1 MRAWLEPVNAPQPLL
16 GAGANNFLDLLPMA
30 LWSAFYPAL
39 LAMVVLI
46 LARPNARR
54 LLIAYYLGGLTIS
67 FVAGALILEAFK
79 GGHAVGASNR
89 SVSPGV
95 DIFAGLLALVIFWVL
110 LTGRDRRLRERR
122 ERRKDAKAAKK
133 AEKGHNPDPWSA
145 RVLER
150 ESLGLTF
157 AVALVLNLPGAMY
170 LVALKDIAESKAGT
184 AQTVLWVLLY
194 NLIMFTLIEVP
205 LLGYIASPEAT
216 KRRVAAMNAWLG
228 GHGRQIAMGLCA
240 TAGAFF
246 LARGLIA
253 AL

>member
-1 MRAWLEPVNAPQPLL
+1 MNAPLPLL

-46 LARPNARR
+46 LARSNARR
-54 LLIAYYLGGLTIS
+54 LLIAYYVGGLMIS
-67 FVAGALILEAFK
+67 FIAGALILEAFK
-79 GGHAVGASNR
+79 AGHAVGASNR

-95 DIFAGLLALVIFWVL
+95 DIFAGLLALVLFWVL
-110 LTGRDRRLRERR
+110 LTDRDRPLRERR
-122 ERRKDAKAAKK
+122 ERRKEAKAAKK
-133 AEKGHNPDPWSA
+133 AETGDNREPWSR

-157 AVALVLNLPGAMY
+157 AIALVLNLPGAMY
-170 LVALKDIAESKAGT
+170 LVALKDIAQSKAGT
-184 AQTVLWVLLY
+184 AQTVLWVVLY

-216 KRRVAAMNAWLG
+216 RRRVEAMNAWLG
-228 GHGRQIAMGLCA
+228 GHERQIAMGLCA
-240 TAGAFF
+240 TAGGFF
-246 LARGLIA
+246 VARGMIA

>member
-1 MRAWLEPVNAPQPLL
+1 
-16 GAGANNFLDLLPMA
+16 
-30 LWSAFYPAL
+30 AFYPAL

-79 GGHAVGASNR
+79 AGHAVGASNR

-95 DIFAGLLALVIFWVL
+95 DIFAALLALVIFWVL

-122 ERRKDAKAAKK
+122 ERRKEVKAAKN
-133 AEKGHNPDPWSA
+133 GHSRDPWSA

>member
-79 GGHAVGASNR
+79 AGHAVGASNR

-95 DIFAGLLALVIFWVL
+95 DIFAALLALVIFWVL
-110 LTGRDRRLRERR
+110 LTGRDRGLRERR
-122 ERRKDAKAAKK
+122 ERRKEVKAAKN
-133 AEKGHNPDPWSA
+133 GHSRYPWSA

-240 TAGAFF
+240 SAGAFF

>member
-79 GGHAVGASNR
+79 AGHAVGASNR

-95 DIFAGLLALVIFWVL
+95 DIFAALLALVIFWVL
-110 LTGRDRRLRERR
+110 LTGRDRGLRERR
-122 ERRKDAKAAKK
+122 ERRKEVKAAKN
-133 AEKGHNPDPWSA
+133 GHSRDPWSA

-240 TAGAFF
+240 SAGAFF